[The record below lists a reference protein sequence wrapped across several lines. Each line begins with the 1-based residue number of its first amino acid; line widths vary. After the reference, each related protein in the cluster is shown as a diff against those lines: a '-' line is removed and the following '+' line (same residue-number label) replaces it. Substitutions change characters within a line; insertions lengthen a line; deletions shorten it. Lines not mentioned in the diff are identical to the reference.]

1 MQKKV
6 YIKKI
11 YGEDMQTSIQDG
23 LCWLGWKDN
32 LKLKTKI
39 FLKPNFTYPFY
50 KEGVTTSPQI
60 LEALV
65 AVLTEMGAKVWIGEA
80 DGGSYAW
87 TAEEAF
93 EGHKVPEICTR
104 YGARAVNL
112 SKLPREMAE
121 TNVAGRRIQVELP
134 SMLLHDIDVFITM
147 PVPKVHIMTGVS
159 LAFKNQWG
167 CIPDVKR
174 LRYHPDFPH
183 VVLAI
188 NKLLRPKLAV
198 FDGTYF
204 LNRTGPMDGEPVPL
218 NLLIVSDDL
227 GAGDLVCCEIM
238 KIDPNHIEHLRLA
251 MWEGMMPR
259 SLSEVELNTDPL
271 QFNNQRFVL
280 KRTLMNWIA
289 LTAFRSKFATWLLY
303 QSKFAKPVHDLAY
316 LIRGRPKDFTPQW

>member
-1 MQKKV
+1 MVRKAF
-6 YIKKI
+6 IHHTERGSLLI
-11 YGEDMQTSIQDG
+11 CLSEAFE
-23 LCWLGWKDN
+23 WLGWEKIISAG
-32 LKLKTKI
+32 TKVFI
-39 FLKPNFTYPFY
+39 KPNFTYPFY
-50 KEGVTTSPQI
+50 KPGVTTSPALI
-60 LEALV
+60 EATVSLLTSRGAMALV
-65 AVLTEMGAKVWIGEA
+65 GES
-80 DGGSYAW
+80 DGGSHAW

-93 EGHKVPEICTR
+93 EGHQVPEICAR

-174 LRYHPDFPH
+174 LRYHPDFPY

-238 KIDPNHIEHLRLA
+238 KIDPNHIGHLRLA
-251 MWEGMMPR
+251 MWEGMMPM
-259 SLSEVELNTDPL
+259 SLSEV
-271 QFNNQRFVL
+271 
-280 KRTLMNWIA
+280 
-289 LTAFRSKFATWLLY
+289 
-303 QSKFAKPVHDLAY
+303 
-316 LIRGRPKDFTPQW
+316 

>member
-1 MQKKV
+1 MQKRV
-6 YIKKI
+6 YIGKI
-11 YGEDMQTSIQDG
+11 CNEDVQSVVQEA
-23 LCWLGWKDN
+23 LHWAGWEANIKPGIR
-32 LKLKTKI
+32 I

-50 KEGVTTSPQI
+50 KEGVTTSPQM

-65 AVLTEMGAKVWIGEA
+65 AVLTEMGAKVWIGES

-87 TAEEAF
+87 TAEEAS
-93 EGHKVPEICTR
+93 EGHQVPEICAR

-121 TNVAGRRIQVELP
+121 TNVAGCRVQVELP

-147 PVPKVHIMTGVS
+147 PVPKVHVMTGVS

-174 LRYHPDFPH
+174 LRHHPDFPY

-188 NKLLRPKLAV
+188 NKLLRPKLAI

-204 LNRTGPMDGEPVPL
+204 LNRTGPMDGDPVPL

-238 KIDPNHIEHLRLA
+238 RINPNRIGHLRLA
-251 MWEGMMPR
+251 MREGMMPM

-271 QFNNQRFVL
+271 QFNDQRFVL

-289 LTAFRSKFATWLLY
+289 LTAFRSKVATWLLY
-303 QSKFAKPVHDLAY
+303 QSKFAKPVHDLLY
-316 LIRGRPKDFTPQW
+316 LIRGRPEDVNPQW

>member
-1 MQKKV
+1 MQKRV
-6 YIKKI
+6 YIGKI
-11 YGEDMQTSIQDG
+11 CNEDVQSIVQEA
-23 LCWLGWKDN
+23 LHWVGWEANIKPGIS
-32 LKLKTKI
+32 I

-65 AVLTEMGAKVWIGEA
+65 AVLTEMGAKVWIGES

-93 EGHKVPEICTR
+93 EGHQVPEICAR

-121 TNVAGRRIQVELP
+121 TIVAGRRVRVELP

-147 PVPKVHIMTGVS
+147 PVPKVHVMTGVS

-174 LRYHPDFPH
+174 LRYHPDFPY

-204 LNRTGPMDGEPVPL
+204 LNRTGPMDGDPVPL

-238 KIDPNHIEHLRLA
+238 KIDPNHIGHLRLA

-271 QFNNQRFVL
+271 QFNNQRFIL

-289 LTAFRSKFATWLLY
+289 LAAFRSKFATWLLY